1 MSYDNPTDPSSANL
15 PAELDIPVL
24 AIRNTVIFPVL
35 AFPINVG
42 RTKSVRAIEKALAP
56 YRTEVVDLPDGARA
70 IEVHELPY
78 GVTATDLLE
87 EIEAQVRGGR
97 LAFVQSLREG
107 DGAVHV
113 VIELTSDAVVERAL
127 EDLQKHTS
135 LAKEKYL
142 GIFSQ
147 RDPKTE
153 DPDPSDLHQV
163 GTIVKILKMVKVPGN
178 KLNVI
183 IQGLARAK
191 VQDWGSDESYLR
203 AKLETFQPETPS
215 RDAEELMDSLRELA
229 QKVIDLSPQ
238 IPAEA
243 NFLVRSINEPG
254 VLADIVASNLNIPP
268 DEKQELLETF
278 PTHDRMQK
286 VIALL
291 NKEIQVLELSNK
303 IQTEVKGEMD
313 KAQREYFLREQLK
326 AIQKELGEVDERQEE
341 FEELK
346 RGIKRAKMPKEVEE
360 VAFKELKRMARMSP
374 GAAEYTVSRTYIDW
388 LTDLPWAISSKD
400 RLDVNEAERILD
412 SDHFGLE
419 KVKQRILEFLAVR
432 KLKQDMKGPILCLVG
447 PPGVGKTSLAKS
459 VARALGRK
467 MHRIALGGV
476 RDEAE
481 IRGHRRTY
489 IGSMPG
495 KVIKG
500 LKKSGTNNPVF
511 VLDEIDKLGADYRG
525 DPSSAL
531 LEVLDPEQNDTFQD
545 HYLDVTFDLSKVLFI
560 ATANV
565 PDTIPGPLR
574 DRMEIIRIA
583 GYTHNEKQQIAR
595 RYLWPECLEDHGL
608 TDDMVT
614 LPDATLDKV
623 IEAYTREAG
632 VRSLKREL
640 AAVCRWSAREIAS
653 EKRERGFE
661 ITSELLEEIRGPIH
675 FFKEVADRTAVAG
688 VATGLAWTA
697 VGGEILFIEATKM
710 KGKGGLTLTGS
721 LGDVM
726 KESVSV
732 ARSYIR
738 AAGDELGV
746 DVDDFDSLDLH
757 VHVPSGAIPKDGPSA
772 GVTMIT
778 AITSLMTGLKVD
790 PTLAMTGEI
799 TLRGAVLPVGGVK
812 EKVLAAHRAG
822 IRTVLL
828 PERCKKDLVEV
839 PDEIQQDME
848 FKFMSRMEDVLN
860 EALGKENLAEAR
872 KKLALKKQKKAVE
885 ANSAAAQA

>member
-1 MSYDNPTDPSSANL
+1 MSFESPPETPAANL
-15 PAELDIPVL
+15 PAELEIPVL

-42 RTKSVRAIEKALAP
+42 RAKSVRAVEQAM
-56 YRTEVVDLPDGARA
+56 DG
-70 IEVHELPY
+70 E
-78 GVTATDLLE
+78 T
-87 EIEAQVRGGR
+87 
-97 LAFVQSLREG
+97 
-107 DGAVHV
+107 
-113 VIELTSDAVVERAL
+113 
-127 EDLQKHTS
+127 
-135 LAKEKYL
+135 YL
-142 GIFSQ
+142 GIFAQ

-153 DPDPSDLHQV
+153 DPDPSDLHQT
-163 GTIVKILKMVKVPGN
+163 GTIVKILKRVKGPGN
-178 KLNVI
+178 KLHVI

-191 VQDWGSDESYLR
+191 VKDWVEEDGYLK
-203 AKLETFQPETPS
+203 AKLSVHQAEPPTA
-215 RDAEELMDSLRELA
+215 DAEEMMDTLRELA
-229 QKVIDLSPQ
+229 EKVIDLSPQ

-243 NFLVRSINEPG
+243 NYLVKSIEEPG

-268 DEKQELLETF
+268 EEKQELLETF
-278 PTHDRMQK
+278 DTFERMQK
-286 VIALL
+286 AIALL

-346 RGIKRAKMPKEVEE
+346 RAVKRAKMPKEVEE

-388 LTDLPWAISSKD
+388 LTELPWQKSSSD

-412 SDHFGLE
+412 ADHFGLE

-495 KVIKG
+495 KIIKG
-500 LKKSGTNNPVF
+500 LKKAGTNNPVF

-583 GYTHNEKQQIAR
+583 GYTHNEKVQIAKK
-595 RYLWPECLEDHGL
+595 YLWPECLEDHGL
-608 TDDMVT
+608 TDEMVK
-614 LPDATLDKV
+614 LDPATIDKV
-623 IEAYTREAG
+623 VESYTREAG
-632 VRSLKREL
+632 VRNLKREL
-640 AAVCRWSAREIAS
+640 AAVARWSAREIAA
-653 EKRERGFE
+653 EKRDAGFDV
-661 ITSELLEEIRGPIH
+661 TPELLEEIRGPIH
-675 FFKEVADRTAVAG
+675 FFKEVAERTAVPG

-697 VGGEILFIEATKM
+697 VGGEILFIEATKFR
-710 KGKGGLTLTGS
+710 GKGGLTLTGS

-732 ARSYIR
+732 ARSYIKSVS
-738 AAGDELGV
+738 DELGV
-746 DVDDFDSLDLH
+746 DDTDFDTLDIH

-790 PTLAMTGEI
+790 PTIAMTGEI

-822 IRTVLL
+822 IKTVLL
-828 PERCKKDLVEV
+828 PEKCRKDLIEV
-839 PDEIQQDME
+839 PEEIQNDME
-848 FKFMSRMEDVLN
+848 FKFMSRMEEVL
-860 EALGKENLAEAR
+860 EAALGKEALAEVR
-872 KKLALKKQKKAVE
+872 QRLALRKQQATAE
-885 ANSAAAQA
+885 EAAQPAQA

>member
-1 MSYDNPTDPSSANL
+1 MSFENPTDPASANL
-15 PAELDIPVL
+15 PSVLEIPVL

-42 RTKSVRAIEKALAP
+42 RSKSIKAVEEALA
-56 YRTEVVDLPDGARA
+56 TE
-70 IEVHELPY
+70 
-78 GVTATDLLE
+78 
-87 EIEAQVRGGR
+87 
-97 LAFVQSLREG
+97 
-107 DGAVHV
+107 
-113 VIELTSDAVVERAL
+113 
-127 EDLQKHTS
+127 
-135 LAKEKYL
+135 EKYL
-142 GIFSQ
+142 GIFAQ

-153 DPDPSDLHQV
+153 DPEPSDLYQV
-163 GTIVKILKMVKVPGN
+163 GTVVKILKMVKVPGN

-183 IQGLARAK
+183 IQGLSRARIRQWKDDGGHLVAEIEPYK
-191 VQDWGSDESYLR
+191 
-203 AKLETFQPETPS
+203 PEPAS
-215 RDAEELMDSLRELA
+215 RDAEELMDTLRELA
-229 QKVIDLSPQ
+229 QKIIDLSPQ

-243 NFLVRSINEPG
+243 SFLVRSIDEPG
-254 VLADIVASNLNIPP
+254 VLADIVASNLSIPP
-268 DEKQELLETF
+268 DEKQDLLETF
-278 PTHDRMQK
+278 PTHERMQK

-346 RGIKRAKMPKEVEE
+346 RSIKRARMPKDVEE
-360 VAFKELKRMARMSP
+360 AAFKELKRMSRMSP

-388 LTDLPWAISSKD
+388 LCELPWSITSKD

-412 SDHFGLE
+412 EDHYGLE

-467 MHRIALGGV
+467 MVRIALGGV

-495 KVIKG
+495 KIIKG
-500 LKKSGTNNPVF
+500 MKKAGSNNPVF

-531 LEVLDPEQNDTFQD
+531 LEVLDPEQNDSFTD
-545 HYLDVTFDLSKVLFI
+545 HYLDVSFDLSKVLFV

-583 GYTHNEKQQIAR
+583 GYTHQEKTQIAR
-595 RYLWPECLEDHGL
+595 RYLWKECLDDHGL

-623 IEAYTREAG
+623 IESYTQEAG
-632 VRSLKREL
+632 VRGLKREL
-640 AAVCRWSAREIAS
+640 AAVCRWCAREIAAG
-653 EKRERGFE
+653 KREPGFE
-661 ITSELLEEIRGPIH
+661 VSPELLEEMRGPIH
-675 FFKEVADRTAVAG
+675 YWKEVAERTAVPG

-697 VGGEILFIEATKM
+697 TGGEILFIEATKM
-710 KGKGGLTLTGS
+710 KGKGGMTLTGS

-738 AAGDELGV
+738 SMADELGI
-746 DVDDFDSLDLH
+746 DDKDFESLDLH

-778 AITSLMTGLKVD
+778 AITSLLTGAKVD
-790 PTLAMTGEI
+790 PTVAMTGEI
-799 TLRGAVLPVGGVK
+799 TLRGAVLPIGGVK

-822 IRTVLL
+822 IKTVLL
-828 PERCKKDLVEV
+828 PDKNRKDLVEV
-839 PDEIQQDME
+839 PDEIKNE
-848 FKFMSRMEDVLN
+848 LSFHFVSRLEEVLDV
-860 EALGKENLAEAR
+860 ALGSDAIASAR
-872 KKLALKKQKKAVE
+872 SRLALKRQQE
-885 ANSAAAQA
+885 AAAKEATPAPSPQA